1 MDAFTAAEER
11 PVAISAAER
20 AARTLEEETF
30 REALLLLHTRGWV
43 VLRGAIPEARATAL
57 QADFE
62 RIRDDCFASRD
73 GDGWYQVARE
83 TQAVFWE
90 RNHRWR
96 IFPKLRDSLSDPWIV
111 ANPFAMAL
119 LRFSLGEDL
128 YCKFVSSDTCLRG
141 ALTQAPHRELGA
153 GERWEPRALVVN
165 VPVGRCGLDNGPLEV
180 WYSGGHLWRNDVLAA
195 AGFDDDVQDGEN
207 PRAEALAAAL
217 PSRRV
222 TLEPGDV
229 LVRDPGLLHRGTV
242 NRTDEPRTM
251 LTMAFFRAAESHD
264 YGDVRFNLDEDLYAA
279 LDPEVRTLFAHAF
292 ADVSPRG
299 LARAARRLRSGSRRP
314 TPGG

>member
-1 MDAFTAAEER
+1 
-11 PVAISAAER
+11 VAS
-20 AARTLEEETF
+20 TL
-30 REALLLLHTRGWV
+30 
-43 VLRGAIPEARATAL
+43 
-57 QADFE
+57 QDDFE

-73 GDGWYQVARE
+73 GDAWYQVARA

-96 IFPKLRDSLSDPWIV
+96 IFPKLRGPLADPWVV

-141 ALTQAPHRELGA
+141 AEMQAPHRELGA

-180 WYSGGHLWRNDVLAA
+180 WYSGGHLWRNEVLAA
-195 AGFDDDVQDGEN
+195 VGFDDDVQDGDN
-207 PRAEALAAAL
+207 PHAEALAAAL

-242 NRTDEPRTM
+242 IHTDEPRTM
-251 LTMAFFRAAESHD
+251 LTMAFFRTGEDHS
-264 YGDVRFNLDEDLYAA
+264 YGDARYNLDEALFAA
-279 LDPEVRTLFAHAF
+279 LDAEVRPLFAHAF
-292 ADVSPRG
+292 AEPAPAGDASGGRFSRRG
-299 LARAARRLRSGSRRP
+299 LARAARRLRPGSPPP
-314 TPGG
+314 TPGE